1 MSQMES
7 IVDLF
12 SKLVKIQGVSLQE
25 HNVAAFVREFL
36 KDMPFDTREDD
47 AGQKLGGSTGNLI
60 IRPRHVD
67 LSKPLRV
74 FMAHMDTVRDTSVIE
89 VVIKD
94 GKIQSDGS
102 CQLGADN
109 RAGVAIMLDLLSH
122 WKQWEDHGVNYM
134 VVLSVAE
141 EIGLKGAYA
150 LDLSGYPVESVW
162 VFDSSKRPGAYI
174 RDCAGMFLFDATI
187 IGKAAHS
194 AVNPDAGINAIKVA
208 SDAILRMPMGKI
220 ADMTTINVGKIV
232 GGIATNV
239 IPPKC
244 TVHGEVRA
252 VSESEIHRLLAEIKQ
267 IFDKTASEYGA
278 KVEFKIEKEFGPYSF
293 APDSKMVRSIE
304 KAIMDAGLTLDP
316 LRYTGG
322 SDANALNENGIPAI
336 NIGIGAQN
344 PHADD
349 EFILVEDLLAARQI
363 AINLMMA

>member
-1 MSQMES
+1 MSNQP

-12 SKLVKIQGVSLQE
+12 TKLVKIQGVSLQE
-25 HNVAAFVREFL
+25 LKVADFVRDFL
-36 KDMPFDTREDD
+36 KDMPFEISEDD
-47 AGQKLGGSTGNLI
+47 AGKKLGGSTGNLI
-60 IRPRHVD
+60 IRPEHAD
-67 LSKPLRV
+67 LNKPLRV

-89 VVIKD
+89 VINEN

-109 RAGVAIMLDLLSH
+109 RAGVSIVLDLLSD
-122 WKQWEDHGVNYM
+122 WKRWEESGINYM
-134 VVLSVAE
+134 AVLTIAE

-150 LDLSGYPVESVW
+150 LDLSGYPIESVW

-174 RDCAGMFLFDATI
+174 RDCAGMYLFDATF

-194 AVNPDAGINAIKVA
+194 AVNPEAGINAIKAA
-208 SDAILRMPMGKI
+208 SAAVLKMPMGKI
-220 ADMTTINVGKIV
+220 ADMTTVNVGKIS

-244 TVHGEVRA
+244 TVFGEVRA
-252 VSESEIHRLLAEIKQ
+252 VSEERIKQ
-267 IFDKTASEYGA
+267 LLEEIRVIFEETAMEFGA
-278 KVEFKIEKEFGPYSF
+278 TVEFESEVEFGPYSF
-293 APDSKMVRSIE
+293 NPESSMVRKIE
-304 KAIMDAGLTLDP
+304 KAIVDAGLELDP

-322 SDANALNENGIPAI
+322 SDANALNQNGVPAI

-363 AINLMMA
+363 AINLMTA

>member
-1 MSQMES
+1 MRTEP

-12 SKLVKIQGVSLQE
+12 TKLVKIQGVSLKE
-25 HNVAAFVREFL
+25 HHVASFIREYL
-36 KDMPFDTREDD
+36 KEMPFDVSEDS
-47 AGQKLGGSTGNLI
+47 AGHQLGGTTGNLI
-60 IRPRHVD
+60 IRPQHAD
-67 LSKPLRV
+67 ISKPLRV

-89 VVIKD
+89 VINKN

-109 RAGVAIMLDLLSH
+109 RAGVAIVLDLLSN
-122 WKQWEDHGVNYM
+122 WKQWKDAGINYM
-134 VVLSVAE
+134 MVLSIAE
-141 EIGLKGAYA
+141 EIGLKGAYE
-150 LDLSGYPVESVW
+150 LDLSEFNVESVW

-174 RDCAGMFLFDATI
+174 RDCAGMFLFDATFV
-187 IGKAAHS
+187 GKAAHS

-208 SDAILRMPMGKI
+208 SDAVLRMPMGKI
-220 ADMTTINVGKIV
+220 ADMTTINVGKIE

-244 TVHGEVRA
+244 IVYGEVRA
-252 VSESEIHRLLAEIKQ
+252 VSDVEIHRLLAEIKH
-267 IFDKTASEYGA
+267 IFDQTASEYGA
-278 KVEFKIEKEFGPYSF
+278 RVEFVTTKEFGPYSF
-293 APDSKMVRSIE
+293 AADSKMVRSIE
-304 KAIMDAGLTLDP
+304 KAIVDAGLTLDP

-349 EFILVEDLLAARQI
+349 EFILVDDLLAARKI
-363 AINLMMA
+363 AMNLMRS

>member
-1 MSQMES
+1 MNKEP

-12 SKLVKIQGVSLQE
+12 TNLVKIQGVSLQE
-25 HNVAAFVREFL
+25 HQVALFIRNFL
-36 KDMPFDTREDD
+36 KDMPFEISEDG
-47 AGQKLGGSTGNLI
+47 AGQKLGGTTGNLI
-60 IRPRHVD
+60 IRPRHTD
-67 LSKPLRV
+67 LSRPLKV

-89 VVIKD
+89 VINEN

-109 RAGVAIMLDLLSH
+109 RAGVAIVLDLLSS
-122 WKQWEDHGVNYM
+122 WKRWEDEGINYM
-134 VVLSVAE
+134 VVLSIAE
-141 EIGLKGAYA
+141 EIGLKGAYE
-150 LDLSGYPVESVW
+150 LNLSNYDIESVW

-174 RDCAGMFLFDATI
+174 RDCAGMFLFDATF

-194 AVNPDAGINAIKVA
+194 AVNPDAGINAIKMA
-208 SDAILRMPMGKI
+208 SDAIIRMPMGKI
-220 ADMTTINVGKIV
+220 ADMTTINVGKIE

-252 VSESEIHRLLAEIKQ
+252 VSEAEIHRLLAEIKL
-267 IFDKTASEYGA
+267 IFEQTAEEYGA

-304 KAIMDAGLTLDP
+304 RAILDAGLTLEP

-322 SDANALNENGIPAI
+322 SDANALNENGVPAI

-363 AINLMMA
+363 AINLMVS